1 MNSAGL
7 FRKLARS
14 GLQNL
19 APYKPGKPIEELERE
34 IGRGDLVKLASNEN
48 PLGPPARILAA
59 ISREHR
65 NLARY
70 PDGGAFYLKEKIFVF
85 FHLKEMVQE

>member
-19 APYKPGKPIEELERE
+19 APYKTGKPMEELERE
-34 IGRGDLVKLASNEN
+34 VGRGDLVKLASNEN
-48 PLGPPARILAA
+48 PLGLLTEFWLQF
-59 ISREHR
+59 RESI
-65 NLARY
+65 
-70 PDGGAFYLKEKIFVF
+70 EI
-85 FHLKEMVQE
+85 